1 MINSITQRKEANMNQ
16 TYQQSE
22 KLASLFNYPN
32 ESFVQSVNAVQTYLN
47 ENYPEAAEELARF
60 TSFVSAPSTTFA
72 QLEELYA
79 RTFEVQAITT
89 LDIGYVLFGDDYKRG
104 ALLVNLNREH
114 REAGV
119 DCGNELADHLPNVLR
134 LLARMS
140 DAELREE
147 LVQKIVAPALRK
159 IISEFD
165 PEKMRQKNAIYQKHH
180 KTLIERSARH
190 GTIYQYPLTA
200 LYRVLEADFD
210 LKEFGSLPVP
220 GAEFLKSIG
229 SEMSIES

>member
-1 MINSITQRKEANMNQ
+1 MKHSLEHYDYLAGLFFYPTDGFAQAVSEAQ
-16 TYQQSE
+16 GLLDQQ
-22 KLASLFNYPN
+22 YP
-32 ESFVQSVNAVQTYLN
+32 
-47 ENYPEAAEELARF
+47 AAGAELKPF
-60 TSFVSAPSTTFA
+60 TEFVSGAAPTE
-72 QLEELYA
+72 LEEVFT
-79 RTFEVQAITT
+79 RSFEVQAITT

-134 LLARMS
+134 LLASMS

-147 LVQKIVAPALRK
+147 LVQMLVVPALRK
-159 IISEFD
+159 IISDFD
-165 PEKMRQKNAIYQKHH
+165 PEKIAQKNAIYQKHH
-180 KTLIERSARH
+180 KTLIERSEHH

-210 LKEFGSLPVP
+210 LTEIAILPAP
-220 GAEFLKSIG
+220 SAGFLKSVG
-229 SEMSIES
+229 SEMNIES